1 MAHNCIDWTTTPPAR
16 KVPFLVLSY
25 GDDRVYTSV
34 PKELKTLEDIARK
47 EFNLG
52 DADIKISSS
61 CMNLCGGLPA
71 RITESAW
78 EHMSP
83 YVGCA
88 TIEVVGL
95 VVVEAPPPQELPP
108 EPENAAAERDAG
120 DPLNADK
127 GNESDRGPGEAA
139 REAVPDEDHQEDHDP
154 VSAPEKQRDE
164 PEEEEVGLP
173 SSRKVGHRRRVVSEN
188 ENEGDESEEERTIPA
203 RSQIS
208 ALASP
213 PKPAKAIKKERQSDY
228 HSQTDAEQPGKPIKR
243 EKPDTSSANYSQSQA
258 QSDTRSQAPTEPSEN
273 IKLVIRVAHR
283 PSTQESKFT
292 TKSATK
298 VNKVLASACRSF
310 GLDASRATLYLIVSM
325 VDEEDGEV
333 ESLFPCDKNDT
344 IARAGA
350 ETHTESR
357 FLLKVVGEA

>member
-1 MAHNCIDWTTTPPAR
+1 
-16 KVPFLVLSY
+16 
-25 GDDRVYTSV
+25 
-34 PKELKTLEDIARK
+34 
-47 EFNLG
+47 
-52 DADIKISSS
+52 
-61 CMNLCGGLPA
+61 
-71 RITESAW
+71 
-78 EHMSP
+78 MSP

-88 TIEVVGL
+88 TIEVVGP

-127 GNESDRGPGEAA
+127 GNESDRVPGEAA
-139 REAVPDEDHQEDHDP
+139 REAPDELDHQGDHDP
-154 VSAPEKQRDE
+154 VPTPEKQRDK
-164 PEEEEVGLP
+164 PEEEEVCSP
-173 SSRKVGHRRRVVSEN
+173 SSRKAGHRRRVSDG
-188 ENEGDESEEERTIPA
+188 ENEGDESEEERPIPA

-228 HSQTDAEQPGKPIKR
+228 HSQTEAEQPGKPIKK

-273 IKLVIRVAHR
+273 LKLVIRVAHR

-292 TKSATK
+292 TKSTTK

-310 GLDASRATLYLIVSM
+310 GLDANRATLYLIVSM

-350 ETHTESR
+350 ESHTESR